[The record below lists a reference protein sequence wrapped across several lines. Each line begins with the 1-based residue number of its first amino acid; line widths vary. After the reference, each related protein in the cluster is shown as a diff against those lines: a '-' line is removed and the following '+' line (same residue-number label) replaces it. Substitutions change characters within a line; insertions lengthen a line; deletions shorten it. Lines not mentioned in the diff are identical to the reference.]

1 MDNSYLQTSI
11 LQTKLIP
18 PSFYPE
24 NIQRKRLQAMALA
37 AANLPISIISAP
49 AGSGKTAC
57 LVEAAQNNPQNTAW
71 YSLEDS
77 DNEPIRFWR
86 YFHFALER
94 ILPGIIPDISIT
106 LSEIGIGFIPGEID
120 SLSNCFLK
128 TARAITLILDNFQ
141 HIQHPDILQGILYL
155 VEHQPKNF
163 HLVLS
168 TRVSPALPLSRWR
181 VKGILAEIKSKD
193 LAFTQEEAEALF
205 QQDEECCLDAHQMQ
219 HIMEYSRGWAAGLRL
234 IEYALR
240 EQADESAIWSVGRRL
255 TTDYLTHEILA
266 SLPPVW
272 LDFIQQVAIL
282 DQFTL
287 EMAQHLSQQPET
299 EKLLEQLL
307 DANLFLQKHGEIWQF
322 QPFFREAIL
331 ARLSPEVTRKLHQR
345 AAAWFEVRHWPEKAI
360 SHALAGEDWQRA
372 APLIIQNA
380 GAMLQNGELQ
390 TLAGWVQ
397 AISGEPNIQGQDL
410 QVIKAWVLSLQGEN
424 LESMQIIE
432 TLQQIV
438 DLDQLSLKDWWY
450 GLRCQFALLS
460 ENNQQALEF
469 AESALA
475 MAENDSLFIRGT
487 LQVSRASALQALG
500 RSEEAVKGFR
510 DAIETNRRGGH
521 VFTSLFSLAGLG
533 MELNEQGQR
542 LQAMDI
548 CQQALEEGRESTGAY
563 SSMYGIL
570 FLLLARLQWE
580 ANALTDASHSVEQ
593 ADTLFGHLGIAGF
606 LISADLIRAQI
617 LIASEAYGEAFN
629 LIQHN
634 RRRIHSEEFTGF
646 RQVFDMLKAEICL
659 KMGDY
664 RAVETWL
671 EEALLPADLSEDPAR
686 EMEFILK
693 ARYLIE
699 KGLWL
704 EAESLLN
711 AIILYAQ
718 NTHHIRVH
726 IAALLLHASL
736 LWKKADIGRV
746 NRCLEE
752 ALVLA
757 TPQQYLR
764 ILLEY
769 GAPLAGLLVQLPMAS
784 AEVRSL
790 FGFQGGQVPSQLVE
804 MLTRREVEV
813 LRLLAENQTNA
824 EIAQT
829 LVVSNE
835 TVKVHLKHIFQKL
848 GVENRRQAVRQARQ
862 LNLF

>member
-1 MDNSYLQTSI
+1 MDNSYLPTTI
-11 LQTKLIP
+11 LQIKLIP

-24 NIQRKRLQAMALA
+24 NIHRTRLQELVLA
-37 AANLPISIISAP
+37 AGNLPISIISAP

-57 LVEAAQNNPQNTAW
+57 LVEVAQNNPQNTAW

-86 YFHFALER
+86 YFHFALEQ
-94 ILPGIIPDISIT
+94 ILPGIVPDISIA
-106 LSEIGIGFIPGEID
+106 LSKNRIGFIPGEID
-120 SLSNCFLK
+120 LLCNCFLK
-128 TARAITLILDNFQ
+128 TVQTITLVLDDFQ
-141 HIQHPDILQGILYL
+141 VIHHPDILKGILYL

-168 TRVSPALPLSRWR
+168 TRVTPALPLSRWR

-193 LAFTQEEAEALF
+193 LAFTQEEAETLF
-205 QQDEECCLDAHQMQ
+205 KRDKKCCLDAHQMKY
-219 HIMEYSRGWAAGLRL
+219 IMEYSRGWAAGLRL

-240 EQADESAIWSVGRRL
+240 EQTDEPAIWNVGRRL
-255 TTDYLTHEILA
+255 TTDYLTHEILTD
-266 SLPPVW
+266 LPPDW
-272 LDFIQQVAIL
+272 LDFIQQVAIF

-287 EMAQHLSQQPET
+287 EMARFLSNQPAT
-299 EKLLEQLL
+299 ENLIGQLL
-307 DANLFLQKHGEIWQF
+307 DANLFIQKKDEIWQF

-331 ARLSPEVTRKLHQR
+331 ARLSPDVSRKLHQR
-345 AAAWFEVRHWPEKAI
+345 AATWFKEHHWPEKAI
-360 SHALAGEDWQRA
+360 SHALAGEDWQLA

-380 GAMLQNGELQ
+380 GTMLQNGELQ

-397 AISGEPNIQGQDL
+397 AMPEEQSIKVQDL
-410 QVIKAWVLSLQGEN
+410 QVIKAWVLYMQGN
-424 LESMQIIE
+424 NIESMQIIE
-432 TLQQIV
+432 NIQQTV
-438 DLDQLSLKDWWY
+438 DLDQLSLKEWWY

-469 AESALA
+469 AENALSMVGNA
-475 MAENDSLFIRGT
+475 NPFIRGI
-487 LQVSRASALQALG
+487 LQFSLASALQALG

-510 DAIETNRRGGH
+510 DAIKTNRETGH
-521 VFTSLFSLAGLG
+521 VFTNLFSLAGLG

-542 LQAMDI
+542 LQAMDL
-548 CQQALEEGRESTGAY
+548 CQQALEEGCVLMGVY
-563 SSMYGIL
+563 PPMYGLI

-580 ANALTDASHSVEQ
+580 ANALIDASRSLEQ
-593 ADTLFGHLGIAGF
+593 AEMLLGSLGITGF
-606 LISADLIRAQI
+606 LISADLIHAQI
-617 LIASEAYGEAFN
+617 LIASDAYGEALN
-629 LIQHN
+629 LIQQN
-634 RRRIHSEEFTGF
+634 RRRIRSEEFTGF
-646 RQVFDMLKAEICL
+646 RQVFDMLKAEIYL
-659 KMGDY
+659 KMGDHRY
-664 RAVETWL
+664 VETWL
-671 EEALLPADLSEDPAR
+671 EEAELPADLGEDPAR
-686 EMEFILK
+686 EMEFVLK

-699 KGLWL
+699 KGLWP

-711 AIILYAQ
+711 VIILYAQ

-726 IAALLLHASL
+726 IAALLLRASL

-746 NRCLEE
+746 NHCLEE

-757 TPQQYLR
+757 TPQRYFR

-769 GAPLAGLLVQLPMAS
+769 GAPLSGLLVQLPAAS
-784 AEVRSL
+784 AEIRSL
-790 FGFQGGQVPSQLVE
+790 FGFQGVQISSQLVE
-804 MLTRREVEV
+804 MLTRREMEV

-835 TVKVHLKHIFQKL
+835 TIKVHLKHIFQKL
-848 GVENRRQAVRQARQ
+848 GVENRRQAVRQAYK